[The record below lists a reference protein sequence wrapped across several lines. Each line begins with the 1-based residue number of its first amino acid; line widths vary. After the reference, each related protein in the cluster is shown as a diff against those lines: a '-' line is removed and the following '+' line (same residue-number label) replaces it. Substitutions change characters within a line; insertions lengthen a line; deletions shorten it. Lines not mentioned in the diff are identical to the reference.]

1 MLTALFAHIRGLHTP
16 AQDHNIHVYTTRAW
30 GSRWKGGCHTFH
42 EMVMDSEASVA
53 LESVLVDD
61 YDLLNLL
68 TVDITLKSFS
78 RWGWSAFFLSSIVT
92 GRQQAESCL
101 HCPPHA
107 STLPL
112 KTSPVRPAMAV
123 SRCCLEHSSGCTSGD
138 IQAQRG
144 HINLGARFSTNT
156 DPKSACLRASGEDA
170 TSIKSIVPVR
180 YSGTLNHQCTC
191 SSDSAPNSTR
201 RNC

>member
-1 MLTALFAHIRGLHTP
+1 
-16 AQDHNIHVYTTRAW
+16 
-30 GSRWKGGCHTFH
+30 
-42 EMVMDSEASVA
+42 MDPEASVA
-53 LESVLVDD
+53 LEPVLVDD
-61 YDLLNLL
+61 CDLLNLL
-68 TVDITLKSFS
+68 TIDTTLKSFS
-78 RWGWSAFFLSSIVT
+78 RWCWSAFCLPPIVT
-92 GRQQAESCL
+92 GRQQAEPCL
-101 HCPPHA
+101 HCPPNT

-112 KTSPVRPAMAV
+112 RTSPVCPAMAV

-144 HINLGARFSTNT
+144 HICLGVRFSKYT

-180 YSGTLNHQCTC
+180 YSGTLNHRCTC